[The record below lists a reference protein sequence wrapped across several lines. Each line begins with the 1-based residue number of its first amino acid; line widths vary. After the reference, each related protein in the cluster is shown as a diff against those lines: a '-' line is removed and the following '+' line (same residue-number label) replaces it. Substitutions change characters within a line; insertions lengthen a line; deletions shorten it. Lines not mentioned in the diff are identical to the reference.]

1 MLTDSKR
8 GQDHVLGKAVC
19 VAWIAEIVFA
29 FPCLIWKDYVELINR
44 KITNRRMFIVSII
57 SLLQEEE
64 SFFFSP
70 QSSTS
75 SHWSIVLVVLSMV
88 GTSLHWEVKDASDEA

>member
-8 GQDHVLGKAVC
+8 GQDHVPGKAVC

-29 FPCLIWKDYVELINR
+29 FPCLIWKDYVELISR

-64 SFFFSP
+64 SFFFFRP
-70 QSSTS
+70 KVAQV
-75 SHWSIVLVVLSMV
+75 HI
-88 GTSLHWEVKDASDEA
+88 EALFL